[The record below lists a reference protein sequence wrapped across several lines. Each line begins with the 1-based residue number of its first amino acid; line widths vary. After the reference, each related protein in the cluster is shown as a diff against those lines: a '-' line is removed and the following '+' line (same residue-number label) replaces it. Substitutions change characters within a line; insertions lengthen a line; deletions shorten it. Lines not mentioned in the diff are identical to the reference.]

1 MTSKYQDIARVLL
14 QNWIPQNPI
23 SGSHWLLM
31 FPKQMAINWM
41 WPSISSASGSLS
53 GSFIGSVAGAAEEDA
68 LVPGAS
74 HDKLRAIGAT
84 ELTYGNVHSWQE
96 IQCFQT

>member
-1 MTSKYQDIARVLL
+1 MGFTAKLDSPKSHI
-14 QNWIPQNPI
+14 WISLASHVPQ
-23 SGSHWLLM
+23 
-31 FPKQMAINWM
+31 KMAINWM